1 MRLLTVVLVCACAFG
16 AYKWWDGRRESD
28 LAAIANPNGF
38 VPVEMP
44 DGMSRDAVVILAP
57 PNCPSD
63 EAQRAEAIA
72 SYLGAQGIPVARSSS
87 MSFALTNPTDEQE
100 AGVKRAIVV
109 FNGGAPAVFI
119 NGMAMS
125 NPTPQQAAAEY
136 RRTKQR
142 PLG

>member
-16 AYKWWDGRRESD
+16 AYKWWDGKHEAD
-28 LAAIANPNGF
+28 LASIDNPNGF

-44 DGMSRDAVVILAP
+44 DGMARDAVVILAP

-72 SYLGAQGIPVARSSS
+72 RYLGEQGIPVSRSSS
-87 MSFALTNPTDEQE
+87 MSFAITNPTDDQQ
-100 AGVKRAIVV
+100 AGVERAVAV

-125 NPTPQQAAAEY
+125 NPTPAQAAAEY
-136 RRTKQR
+136 RRTKR
-142 PLG
+142 RL

>member
-1 MRLLTVVLVCACAFG
+1 MRLLTVVLLCVCAFG
-16 AYKWWDGRRESD
+16 AYRWWDGKREAD
-28 LAAIANPNGF
+28 LPAMANQNGF

-44 DGMSRDAVVILAP
+44 DGMSRDAVIILAP

-72 SYLGAQGIPVARSSS
+72 DYLGGQGIPVARKSS
-87 MSFALTNPTDEQE
+87 MSFAITNPTDEQE
-100 AGVKRAIVV
+100 AGVDRAVAV

-125 NPTPQQAAAEY
+125 NPTPAQAAAEY
-136 RRTKQR
+136 RRTKR
-142 PLG
+142 L

>member
-1 MRLLTVVLVCACAFG
+1 MRLLTVVLLCLCAFG
-16 AYKWWDGRRESD
+16 AYRWWDGKRDTD
-28 LAAIANPNGF
+28 LPAMANHNGF
-38 VPVEMP
+38 VAVEMP

-72 SYLGAQGIPVARSSS
+72 DYLGEQGIPVARKSS
-87 MSFALTNPTDEQE
+87 MSFAITNPTDEQA
-100 AGVKRAIVV
+100 AGVDRAVAV

-125 NPTPQQAAAEY
+125 NPTPAQAAAEY
-136 RRTKQR
+136 RRTKR
-142 PLG
+142 L